1 MNTLEVSLHA
11 TTKPTN
17 GANTM
22 KTQGRW
28 GSRTHAGEILEA
40 QGLSVWINGIH
51 RTPQSPQWDEE
62 ATAEDSCHLT
72 QPLLGDVFQIEGG
85 AR

>member
-11 TTKPTN
+11 TNRHLN
-17 GANTM
+17 GAITM

-28 GSRTHAGEILEA
+28 GSRTLAGDILEA
-40 QGLSVWINGIH
+40 QGLSVWINAIH
-51 RTPQSPQWDEE
+51 RTPQSPQRDEE